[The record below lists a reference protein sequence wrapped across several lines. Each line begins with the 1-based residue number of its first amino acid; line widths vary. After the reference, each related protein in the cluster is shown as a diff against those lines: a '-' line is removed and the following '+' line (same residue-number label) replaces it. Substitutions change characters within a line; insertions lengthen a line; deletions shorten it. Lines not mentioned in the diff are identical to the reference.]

1 MKKFVYLC
9 GMMLLS
15 LNMMAQI
22 DLNDT
27 TWRMTYGDNFTGNDT
42 YWGSD
47 WTSRPHM
54 KWRGYP
60 GWGVTTQGGFQVY
73 QYSNCHFCPNEGKMK
88 IVAEYCDTIWKNT
101 YLLPANLNNNYP
113 PSDSLFYFSGDLE
126 ALKDSCLLL
135 DTLSP
140 HEADFRFGYFEIRCK
155 LPENPGAHTAFWL
168 QGASVAQ
175 GDPYYEEIDIFEYTW
190 ALGDPKASW
199 LVLPNPK
206 PTEAGDP
213 FIYSTAICH
222 NLRGDTLDPY
232 TDGYG
237 IWYPHI
243 DYGPGVTGWHTYAC
257 EWMPDYVYWY
267 FDGHLVNSYFDKKHI
282 PQHPLTL
289 KTSYAI
295 DVYATDPIYSS
306 DSIVIGHVP
315 DWMGSDTMYVDYIKV
330 YQLKCDCN
338 TDELITCQN
347 ELNGYQYSV
356 KNSVS
361 IAPTN
366 GIITVGNTDQK
377 MIRVV
382 ESFRL
387 SGPFEANRGC
397 EFTVIRQD
405 CPE

>member
-9 GMMLLS
+9 GMMLIS

-27 TWRMTYGDNFTGNDT
+27 TWRKTFSDDFTVSGRSWYIWASSPDK
-42 YWGSD
+42 
-47 WTSRPHM
+47 

-60 GWGVTTQGGFQVY
+60 GSGVTSGGGFQVY
-73 QYSNCHFCPNEGKMK
+73 QYSNCQFFPSEGKMK
-88 IVAEYCDTIWKNT
+88 LVAEYDSTNRIRNNQ
-101 YLLPANLNNNYP
+101 YELPGWMGNDF
-113 PSDSLFYFSGDLE
+113 PSPDSLFYFSGDID
-126 ALKDSCLLL
+126 ARRDSTVS
-135 DTLSP
+135 DTTGIK
-140 HEADFRFGYFEIRCK
+140 FGYFEIRCK
-155 LPENPGAHTAFWL
+155 LPSNPGAHTAFWL
-168 QGASVAQ
+168 QGADADPL
-175 GDPYYEEIDIFEYTW
+175 DPYYEEIDIFEHSW

-213 FIYSTAICH
+213 FLYSTAILQ
-222 NLRGDTLDPY
+222 NLIGDTLDPY

-237 IWYPHI
+237 IKYPRI

-267 FDGHLVNSYFDKKHI
+267 LDGHLVNSYFDKKHI

-295 DVYATDPIYSS
+295 DVYATDPVYSS

-387 SGPFEANRGC
+387 SGPFEANRRC